1 MRQIF
6 CDAGYLQN
14 NVGPCQT
21 LPQCLFL
28 QPITSQH
35 GSLCLNQNCINYINK
50 ICAHK
55 DQSKGV
61 YNTVNLPLQCDYI
74 IIQAQLAWY
83 FHELQGGGGVN
94 TIMNITTAVSSSID
108 LTPKGDENRAKNI
121 KVQRAATL
129 LKSGQLTRYMNLI
142 CMPSG

>member
-21 LPQCLFL
+21 LPKCLYL

-35 GSLCLNQNCINYINK
+35 GSSCLNQNCINYIYK

-55 DQSKGV
+55 DYSKGV
-61 YNTVNLPLQCDYI
+61 SNTVNLPLQCDYT

-83 FHELQGGGGVN
+83 FHELQGGGGKHHHEYYN
-94 TIMNITTAVSSSID
+94 SSKQFNS

-142 CMPSG
+142 CTPSG